1 MRRRAIAILAAALA
15 APSASRAQ
23 ENWPARPI
31 RLVIPFAA
39 GGPIDTVGRLIGERL
54 RDRLGQPFVIENR
67 TGAGGSIGLRSVVQS
82 PADGYAFVLTSSS
95 LAILPAIYAN
105 LGFDPRIDLTP
116 VSLVADIATTIAVRA
131 NHRFATLQA
140 LVEEARAKPGTVTFG
155 TSGIGSSNH
164 LSGAMLAAT
173 AQIELVH
180 VPYRGAAQAMNALY
194 SGDIDVVFAS
204 TVETLSHAREGRARI
219 LAVTTAQRIP
229 ALPDVPAA
237 FEAVPGYIAPNWF
250 AIAAPKGLPG
260 PILERLSAELAAL
273 RTDADFRARFDR
285 LGAEPLMSAP
295 ALLAARLAEDVPTW
309 QRVAA
314 SAGIRPE

>member
-1 MRRRAIAILAAALA
+1 MRRRSLPALGLALA
-15 APSASRAQ
+15 APSVARAQ
-23 ENWPARPI
+23 DGWPNRPI

-39 GGPIDTVGRLIGERL
+39 GGPIDTVGRMIGERL

-67 TGAGGSIGLRSVVQS
+67 TGAGGSIGLRAVVQS
-82 PADGYAFVLTSSS
+82 PPDGYAFVLTSSS

-105 LGFDPRIDLTP
+105 LGFDPRTDLTA
-116 VSLVADIATTIAVRA
+116 VSLVAEIATTIVVRA
-131 NHRFATLQA
+131 NHRFATLQD
-140 LVEEARAKPGTVTFG
+140 LVAEARTKPGTVTYG

-173 AQIELVH
+173 AGIDLVH

-204 TVETLSHAREGRARI
+204 TVETLAHAREGRARI

-229 ALPDVPAA
+229 AVPEVPAA
-237 FEAVPGYIAPNWF
+237 HETVPGYVAPNWF
-250 AIAAPKGLPG
+250 AIAAPKDLP
-260 PILERLSAELAAL
+260 PAILARFSAELAWL
-273 RTDADFRARFDR
+273 RTDPEFRARFER
-285 LGAEPLMSAP
+285 LGAEPQMSP
-295 ALLAARLAEDVPTW
+295 PHVLAARLAEDVPTW

>member
-1 MRRRAIAILAAALA
+1 MPCVA
-15 APSASRAQ
+15 RAQ
-23 ENWPARPI
+23 DAWPSRPI

-67 TGAGGSIGLRSVVQS
+67 TGAGGSIGLRGVVQS
-82 PADGYAFVLTSSS
+82 PPDGYTFVLTSSS

-105 LGFDPRIDLTP
+105 LGFDPRTDLAP
-116 VSLVADIATTIAVRA
+116 VSLVAEIATTIVVRA
-131 NHRFATLQA
+131 DHRSASLQS
-140 LVEEARAKPGTVTFG
+140 LVAEARARPGTVTYG

-173 AQIELVH
+173 AEIDIVH

-194 SGDIDVVFAS
+194 SRDIDLVFAS

-229 ALPDVPAA
+229 ALPDVAA
-237 FEAVPGYIAPNWF
+237 AMEAVPGYIAPNWF
-250 AIAAPKGLPG
+250 AIAAPKALPV
-260 PILERLSAELAAL
+260 PILERMSSELAAL
-273 RTDADFRARFDR
+273 RTDPDFRSRFER

-295 ALLAARLAEDVPTW
+295 GILAARLAEDVPTW

-314 SAGIRPE
+314 AAGIRPE

>member
-1 MRRRAIAILAAALA
+1 MRRRDLAALGLA
-15 APSASRAQ
+15 SIAPRIARAQ
-23 ENWPARPI
+23 DPWPNRPI

-82 PADGYAFVLTSSS
+82 PPDGYAFVLTSSS

-105 LGFDPRIDLTP
+105 LGFDPRSDLTP
-116 VSLVADIATTIAVRA
+116 VSLVAEIATTIVVRA
-131 NHRFATLQA
+131 DHRFASLQA
-140 LVEEARAKPGTVTFG
+140 LVEEARARPGTVTYG

-173 AQIELVH
+173 AQIDIVH

-194 SGDIDVVFAS
+194 SRDIDLVFAS

-219 LAVTTAQRIP
+219 LAITTAQRIP

-237 FEAVPGYIAPNWF
+237 METVPGYIAPNWF
-250 AIAAPKGLPG
+250 AIAAPKGLPT
-260 PILERLSAELAAL
+260 PILDRVSAELAAL
-273 RTDADFRARFDR
+273 RTDPDFRSRFER

-295 ALLAARLAEDVPTW
+295 GILTARLAEDVPTW

-314 SAGIRPE
+314 AAGIRPE

>member
-1 MRRRAIAILAAALA
+1 MRRRDLAALGLA
-15 APSASRAQ
+15 SIAPRIARAQ
-23 ENWPARPI
+23 DPWPNRPI

-82 PADGYAFVLTSSS
+82 PPDGYAFVLTSSS

-105 LGFDPRIDLTP
+105 LGFDPRSDITP
-116 VSLVADIATTIAVRA
+116 VSLVAEIATTIVVRA
-131 NHRFATLQA
+131 DHRFASLQA
-140 LVEEARAKPGTVTFG
+140 LVEEARARPGTVTYG

-173 AQIELVH
+173 AQIDIVH

-194 SGDIDVVFAS
+194 SRDIDLVFAS

-219 LAVTTAQRIP
+219 LAITTAQRIP

-237 FEAVPGYIAPNWF
+237 METIPGYIAPNWF
-250 AIAAPKGLPG
+250 AIAAPKGLPT
-260 PILERLSAELAAL
+260 PILDRVSAELAAL
-273 RTDADFRARFDR
+273 RTDPDFRSRFER

-295 ALLAARLAEDVPTW
+295 GILTARLAEDVPTW

-314 SAGIRPE
+314 TAGIRPE